1 MSSDFDMKLKEVYNY
16 IDNTMNKSLFK
27 ALAKHLGNDFKIYD
41 LTDRLS
47 RKIVS
52 QHKDI
57 WCLDGVDII
66 LFEMVFDNDKQFVRL
81 DHEIL

>member
-1 MSSDFDMKLKEVYNY
+1 MNDFDKKIQEFCSY
-16 IDNTMNKSLFK
+16 IDNTMNRLLFK
-27 ALAKHLGNDFKIYD
+27 ALAKHLGDDFKICN

-47 RKIVS
+47 RKTVS
-52 QHKDI
+52 RHKDI

-66 LFEMVFDNDKQFVRL
+66 SFEMVFDNDKQLVRL

>member
-1 MSSDFDMKLKEVYNY
+1 
-16 IDNTMNKSLFK
+16 MNRCLFE
-27 ALAKHLGNDFKIYD
+27 ALSKHLGNDFKIYD

-52 QHKDI
+52 KHKDI

-66 LFEMVFDNDKQFVRL
+66 SFEMVFDKDKQFVRL

>member
-1 MSSDFDMKLKEVYNY
+1 MNDFDNKIQEIGGF
-16 IDNTMNKSLFK
+16 IDNTMNKCLFK

-47 RKIVS
+47 RKTVS
-52 QHKDI
+52 RHKDI

-66 LFEMVFDNDKQFVRL
+66 SFEMVFDKDKQFVRL